1 MKANAA
7 ETAAFG
13 FAGSERRTP
22 RFRPVH
28 VSRRHPMAAVA
39 AFIICVFVLAAIFA
53 PVIAPYDPALTDG
66 VHRLQTPTWSHIFG
80 TDSLGRD
87 VFSREVH
94 GARVSLEVAVLA
106 VLVAGSIG
114 VPLGILSGFRGG
126 WIDTIVMRL
135 TDAVI
140 AFPGL
145 VLALTLVLVLGPSV
159 VNIMLALGIGAAPSY
174 ARLVRGQVL
183 SLKNMDYVTA
193 ARAIGATDTR
203 IMARYLWPNTLPTVI
218 VAASLT
224 MGTAILAEASLSFLG
239 VGVRP
244 PTPTWGGMLNE
255 AFSQIYVAPFLSVF
269 PGAAIF
275 LITLSFN
282 LLGDGIRDV
291 MDPRLRT
298 IDRG

>member
-1 MKANAA
+1 
-7 ETAAFG
+7 
-13 FAGSERRTP
+13 
-22 RFRPVH
+22 
-28 VSRRHPMAAVA
+28 
-39 AFIICVFVLAAIFA
+39 
-53 PVIAPYDPALTDG
+53 
-66 VHRLQTPTWSHIFG
+66 
-80 TDSLGRD
+80 
-87 VFSREVH
+87 
-94 GARVSLEVAVLA
+94 
-106 VLVAGSIG
+106 
-114 VPLGILSGFRGG
+114 
-126 WIDTIVMRL
+126 
-135 TDAVI
+135 
-140 AFPGL
+140 
-145 VLALTLVLVLGPSV
+145 
-159 VNIMLALGIGAAPSY
+159 
-174 ARLVRGQVL
+174 VL

>member
-1 MKANAA
+1 
-7 ETAAFG
+7 
-13 FAGSERRTP
+13 
-22 RFRPVH
+22 
-28 VSRRHPMAAVA
+28 MAAIAASIIVVFVA
-39 AFIICVFVLAAIFA
+39 AALFA
-53 PVIAPYDPALTDG
+53 PLLAPYDPAATDG
-66 VHRLQTPTWSHIFG
+66 VNRLQTPSASHVFG
-80 TDSLGRD
+80 TDTLGRD
-87 VFSREVH
+87 VFSRALH

-106 VLVAGSIG
+106 VLVAGAIG

-126 WIDTIVMRL
+126 WIDTIVMRV

-140 AFPGL
+140 AFPSL
-145 VLALTLVLVLGPSV
+145 VLALTLVLVLGPTV

-183 SLKNMDYVTA
+183 SLKNMEYITA
-193 ARAIGATDTR
+193 ARAIGATDIR

-255 AFSQIYVAPFLSVF
+255 AFSQIYAAPFLSVF

-298 IDRG
+298 IDHG

>member
-1 MKANAA
+1 MRHAVTELATPAA
-7 ETAAFG
+7 PALA
-13 FAGSERRTP
+13 RRP
-22 RFRPVH
+22 PVQILQLC
-28 VSRRHPMAAVA
+28 RRHP
-39 AFIICVFVLAAIFA
+39 LAAIGAVIIISFILIAVFA
-53 PVIAPYDPALTDG
+53 PLIATHDPSITNGL
-66 VHRLQTPTWSHIFG
+66 HRRETPSWSHFFG

-87 VFSREVH
+87 VFSREVY
-94 GARVSLEVAVLA
+94 GARVSLQVSVLA
-106 VLVAGSIG
+106 VLVAAGIG
-114 VPLGILSGFRGG
+114 VPLGILSGYRSG
-126 WIDTIVMRL
+126 WVDALLMRV

-140 AFPGL
+140 AFPNL

-183 SLKNMDYVTA
+183 ALKNMDYVTA
-193 ARAIGATDTR
+193 AHAMGAGDMR
-203 IMARYLWPNTLPTVI
+203 IMVRYLWPNTLPTII

-244 PTPTWGGMLNE
+244 PTQTWGGMLNE
-255 AFSQIYVAPFLSVF
+255 AFTQIYVAPFLSFF
-269 PGAAIF
+269 PGLAIF

-291 MDPRLRT
+291 LDPRLRT
-298 IDRG
+298 IDGR